1 MSHPPF
7 TVTLAS
13 AAVLALLTAAASAHV
28 PLRPPG
34 SIYVGVD
41 LEVGGT
47 PFAAKGLGECSYAP
61 DASIDRMPGQMWSVK
76 QHDSA
81 KDVSFTLWQLKQGG
95 EMFTLNVTS
104 GGTMHHVNTTHA
116 GPSAAATGSG
126 WASIAK
132 NGKSGQFSIDA
143 VDDTG
148 VKVTGTLS
156 CSSFIAGV
164 VNSRQGGSPIG
175 LA

>member
-1 MSHPPF
+1 MNL
-7 TVTLAS
+7 TLAT
-13 AAVLALLTAAASAHV
+13 AAVIALLAAGPSAHV
-28 PLRPPG
+28 RLRPPG

-41 LEVGGT
+41 LEVGGA
-47 PFAAKGLGECSYAP
+47 PFAAKGIGECSYAS
-61 DASIDRMPGQMWSVK
+61 DASIDRMPGQMWSVR

-104 GGTMHHVNTTHA
+104 GGTMHRINATHA
-116 GPSAAATGSG
+116 GVAADTPGSG

-132 NGKSGQFSIDA
+132 EGKSGQFSIDA
-143 VDDTG
+143 LDDTG
-148 VKVTGTLS
+148 VRVTGTLF
-156 CSSFIAGV
+156 CSGFMAAA
-164 VNSRQGGSPIG
+164 RTAPQGGVTTG